1 LAGEV
6 AMRIQSGQ
14 LVRLGYG
21 KYVRSDEVVA
31 VEPITDDRGPGRRSL
46 VWVRGVPEPLVGSRA
61 EGSIVDD
68 LVTPAEEAAR
78 MREQRAALRSFVDAF
93 ERVNPA
99 LRRVIEE
106 ECSVDLGRIVDE
118 ARRVLG

>member
-1 LAGEV
+1 V
-6 AMRIQSGQ
+6 RIQTGQ
-14 LVRLGYG
+14 LVSLGYG

-31 VEPITDDRGPGRRSL
+31 VAPIVEGRGPGRRTL
-46 VWVRGVPEPLVGSRA
+46 VWVRGIADPVEASRA

-78 MREQRAALRSFVDAF
+78 MRQQRSTLSKVASALDA
-93 ERVNPA
+93 VSPA
-99 LRRVIEE
+99 LRRVIVEE
-106 ECSVDLGRIVDE
+106 SDVDLSELANE